1 MVLNRVMRIFAFFL
15 TLASALQAQ
24 APTAPVLQPRGV
36 VNAFSQLPAPA
47 VVGQGGLIHINGI
60 NLAPPE
66 GWRAEALP
74 LPTQFGDPAIQV
86 LINNR
91 PAPMIEATPSRITA
105 QVPLETPNGLVS
117 LVVRRGDQQSR
128 TVRLQVQT
136 LVPAIRSGNGSGFG
150 PAANEGSDG
159 IMRLRATS
167 LGPTDPRVP
176 TGEAATDPATPR
188 ALISVFVGGIQAET
202 TASYS
207 TARPGEFV
215 IDVKTPAGA
224 KSGEAVLLIANN
236 AEASLLT
243 MDRGPR
249 ESVISFI
256 PLPAGSADLRNL
268 RSSDVNGLFLNA
280 NVVRG
285 SDTCYPSYRIDI
297 RKKEFLKVDGCLT
310 TAQAQAITP
319 FIDGVGSA
327 NFAAFEG
334 PFKGTAQPGQPTPVS
349 DKIRIFRPG
358 SSTAVLA
365 TLPEAAANLNGVA
378 GGDFVAVVGGTAGA
392 PGKAYRIDSATGAV
406 EEQAATGGGAGGGV
420 NLQGLVQRFQTI
432 DLGDGINKLLSGVA
446 QMNNQFVIT
455 VGDNIENPTK
465 AKVAVL
471 SAQGDI
477 VSQREMPAG
486 WLPLVAP
493 APQQQP
499 GAPGGVGG
507 IPGLAAFRTPTPVY
521 MDGQTRNYYVAA
533 RNAEGNHGFAYF
545 PPEGP
550 PESISLPESWFFAGC
565 VPNIPVFNLE
575 LSRSIALL
583 GARAE
588 DRAFKNPC
596 TADGFMLFD
605 LAARRFQAV
614 GLPGSGKF
622 NASGGADE
630 MNDFLIG
637 SNVDPANRNTSDTF
651 YALDGVNA
659 TVFRF
664 DLPQGVSN
672 FSGGARVPALNLIVA
687 QANNRINGDAGL
699 ILFDLERTESRLLP
713 TPEGFAAVNFL
724 GVLPSIRRV
733 VARGTRT
740 GNAGTQIL
748 VYNLENGDLEIV
760 PNPEGIA
767 WIGSPIVQQQPGQ
780 PGQQVVNLPVRLNQK
795 ANSVEAI
802 VFGEDRR
809 QKGVVVIGV
818 N

>member
-1 MVLNRVMRIFAFFL
+1 MVLDSVMRNFVYSL
-15 TLASALQAQ
+15 TLAASLQAQ

-47 VVGQGGLIHINGI
+47 VVGQGGLIQINGI
-60 NLAPPE
+60 NLSPPE
-66 GWRAEALP
+66 GWKPEGLP
-74 LPTQFGDPAIQV
+74 LPTQFGDPAVQV

-91 PAPMIEATPSRITA
+91 PAPIVEASPSRITA
-105 QVPLETPNGLVS
+105 QVPLETPNGLVT
-117 LVVRRGDQQSR
+117 LVVRRGDQSSR
-128 TVRLQVQT
+128 PVRLQVQN
-136 LVPAIRSGNGSGFG
+136 LAPAIRSGNASGFG
-150 PAANEGSDG
+150 PAANTGSDG
-159 IMRLRATS
+159 IMRMRASS
-167 LGPTDPRVP
+167 LGPSDPRVP
-176 TGEAATDPATPR
+176 TGEVATGTATPR
-188 ALISVFVGGIQAET
+188 AAISVFVGGIQAEV

-207 TARPGEFV
+207 TTNPGEFV
-215 IDVKTPAGA
+215 LDVKTPAGA
-224 KSGEAVLLIANN
+224 KHGDAVLLIANN
-236 AEASLLT
+236 AEANLLT
-243 MDRGPR
+243 MDRGQR
-249 ESVISFI
+249 ESEVTFI

-268 RSSDVNGLFLNA
+268 RSSDVNGLFLHANA
-280 NVVRG
+280 VRG
-285 SDTCYPSYRIDI
+285 TDTCYPSYRIDI

-334 PFKGTAQPGQPTPVS
+334 PFKGTAQPGQPATVS
-349 DKIRIFRPG
+349 DKVIIFRPE
-358 SSTAVLA
+358 SDNAILA
-365 TLPEAAANLNGVA
+365 TLPEAAANINGVA
-378 GGDFVAVVGGTAGA
+378 GGDFVAVVQGTAGA
-392 PGKAYRIDSATGAV
+392 PGKIYRIDSKTGEV
-406 EEQAATGGGAGGGV
+406 EEQAAAGGVPGAGV
-420 NLQGLVQRFQTI
+420 NLQGLLQRFQNI

-446 QMNNQFVIT
+446 QLNNQFVIT

-471 SAQGDI
+471 STQGDI
-477 VSQREMPAG
+477 VSQRELPAG
-486 WLPLVAP
+486 WLPIVAP

-499 GAPGGVGG
+499 GAPGGPGG
-507 IPGLAAFRTPTPVY
+507 PGGLPGFAALRTPTPFY
-521 MDGQTRNYYVAA
+521 MDAQTRNYYVAV

-550 PESISLPESWFFAGC
+550 SQSIPLPESWFFAGC

-575 LSRSIALL
+575 LSRGIALL

-605 LAARRFQAV
+605 LTARRFQAV
-614 GLPGSGKF
+614 GLPGSGRF

-630 MNDFLIG
+630 INDFLIG

-740 GNAGTQIL
+740 ANAGTQIL
-748 VYNLENGDLEIV
+748 VYNLENGDLEVI

-780 PGQQVVNLPVRLNQK
+780 PAVNLPVRLNGK
-795 ANSVEAI
+795 SNSVEAI

-809 QKGVVVIGV
+809 QKGVVVIRV

>member
-1 MVLNRVMRIFAFFL
+1 MRNFVFSL
-15 TLASALQAQ
+15 SLAAILQAQ

-66 GWRAEALP
+66 GWKSDSLP
-74 LPTQFGDPAIQV
+74 LPTQFGDPAVQV

-91 PAPMIEATPSRITA
+91 PAPIVEASPSRIVA
-105 QVPLETPNGLVS
+105 QVPLETPNGQVN
-117 LVVRRGDQQSR
+117 LVVRRGDQSSR
-128 TVRLQVQT
+128 PVRLQVQN
-136 LVPAIRSGNGSGFG
+136 LAPAIKSGNASGFG
-150 PAANEGSDG
+150 PAANDGSDG
-159 IMRLRATS
+159 TLRLRATS

-176 TGEAATDPATPR
+176 TGEAASDPATPR
-188 ALISVFVGGIQAET
+188 AAISVFVGGIQAET

-207 TARPGEFV
+207 TTTPGEFV
-215 IDVKTPAGA
+215 LEVKTPTGA
-224 KSGEAVLLIANN
+224 KNGDAVLLIANN
-236 AEASLLT
+236 AEANLLT

-249 ESVISFI
+249 ESEITFI
-256 PLPAGSADLRNL
+256 PLPAGSPDLRNL

-280 NVVRG
+280 NAVRG
-285 SDTCYPSYRIDI
+285 TDTCYPSYRIDI

-310 TAQAQAITP
+310 TAQAQAVTP
-319 FIDGVGSA
+319 FVDGVGSA

-334 PFKGTAQPGQPTPVS
+334 PFKGTAQPGQPAPVS
-349 DKIRIFRPG
+349 DKVRIFRPG
-358 SSTAVLA
+358 SNTPVLA
-365 TLPEAAANLNGVA
+365 TLPESAANLNGVA
-378 GGDFVAVVGGTAGA
+378 GGDFVAVVQGTAGA
-392 PGKAYRIDSATGAV
+392 PGKAYRIDSETGAV
-406 EEQAATGGGAGGGV
+406 EEQAAAGGGAGGGV
-420 NLQGLVQRFQTI
+420 NLQGLLQRFQNI
-432 DLGDGINKLLSGVA
+432 DLGDGVNKLLSGVA
-446 QMNNQFVIT
+446 QLNNQFVIT

-477 VSQREMPAG
+477 VSQRELPSG
-486 WLPLVAP
+486 WLPIVAP

-499 GAPGGVGG
+499 GGPGGLPG
-507 IPGLAAFRTPTPVY
+507 GLAALRTPTPFY
-521 MDGQTRNYYVAA
+521 MDAQTRNYYVAV

-550 PESISLPESWFFAGC
+550 SQSIPLPETWFFAGC

-575 LSRSIALL
+575 LSRGIALL
-583 GARAE
+583 GARSE
-588 DRAFKNPC
+588 DRTFKNPC

-614 GLPGSGKF
+614 TLPGAGKF

-630 MNDFLIG
+630 LNDFLIG

-748 VYNLENGDLEIV
+748 VYNLENGDLEII

-780 PGQQVVNLPVRLNQK
+780 PGQPGQQAVNLPVRLNAK
-795 ANSVEAI
+795 SNSVEAI

-809 QKGVVVIGV
+809 QKGVVVIRV